1 MYACIHN
8 TVGVTF
14 TAKTVLDVS
23 IYPESSPLPLSMQS
37 PSLFETQASGLLDDY
52 RNIPLKRGVFPR
64 PYADTNL
71 PHRFVMMMMMTMDMD
86 MVVMMMIMMMT
97 MAMVVVMMMMMMMM
111 MMIGI

>member
-1 MYACIHN
+1 MLSYLLIPSMHAFIHS
-8 TVGVTF
+8 VGVTF
-14 TAKTVLDVS
+14 TAKTVLDVN

-71 PHRFVMMMMMTMDMD
+71 PHRCV
-86 MVVMMMIMMMT
+86 MMIMMML
-97 MAMVVVMMMMMMMM
+97 VVVMMMMMLM